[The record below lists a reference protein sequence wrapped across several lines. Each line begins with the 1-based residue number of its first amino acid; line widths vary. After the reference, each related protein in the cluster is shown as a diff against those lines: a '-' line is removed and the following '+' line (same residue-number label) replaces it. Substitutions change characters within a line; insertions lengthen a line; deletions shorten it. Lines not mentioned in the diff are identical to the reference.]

1 MALCL
6 SVYFKI
12 LANYSMRLLVLLF
25 LPYMVIGQSSG
36 FRQLT
41 TNNGL
46 SQNHIGS
53 IVMDKK
59 GFMWFGSDD
68 GLNMYDGYT
77 FKHYKHDKTDS
88 NSIDDSYIQ
97 DILEDKKGDLWIATS
112 SGLNR
117 FDRAGN
123 RFQHYF
129 NSSGKRSINDI
140 FQDRKGRM
148 WLGTNNGL
156 LLFDPVK
163 GTSRIFLRVDPD
175 KSKYKP
181 PANISR
187 IIEDDN
193 GSLWVGTERGLYH
206 FDPGT
211 FKYTAYFKG
220 NNEQSLQSSYI
231 KALFKDPAGNIWI
244 GTHGGGLSVLRPGSN
259 SFRTFLH
266 DPSDSLSISHND
278 ILSIT
283 QNRDGRLWIGT
294 ENGGISIYNKSTGN
308 FIKVRHID
316 EDNTSISDN
325 SVYCI
330 YRDRID
336 NLWIGTYAGGVNFLP
351 RFGKKFTSYRKNNY
365 SDNSLSNNLVLAIC
379 GDPDPDKIWIGTDG
393 GGLNLFDRKTKRF
406 TSYRHNGADS
416 NSPSN
421 DYIISVINVSKD
433 VLGMAY
439 HMGGFDFFN
448 VRTGKFEHHM
458 PNPDDSLSLSTA
470 DVNNIFKD
478 RDGGIWLGTWKG
490 GLEFYDVNTG
500 KIKHYQHNPLDS
512 KSISGDI
519 VTKVFQDRAGKIW
532 VGTFEG
538 LNLFD
543 PVKKSFTRYQNDPK
557 DPNSISH
564 NKIQTIQQASDGILW
579 IGTLGGGLNRFDPVR
594 RTFTSYTEKH
604 GLSSNVIYGILEDK
618 KGHLWLGTNN
628 GICEF
633 DPVKKTFRN
642 FGIADGLQGNE
653 FKSNSFY
660 KTADGEMFFGGVKG
674 FTTFYPDKLVDNTYK
689 PPVYLTEFSLFNK
702 PAGIAPDSPLTS
714 HVTEAKEI
722 NLSYKHSVIS
732 FEFAA
737 LNYTMPEKNQ
747 YAYQLKGFD
756 ADWIYSGTNRKAT
769 YTNLAPGNYVF
780 QVKAANNDGVWNN
793 EGVQVSIH
801 IAPPFWQTLWFRILG
816 AALALGLIYFL
827 YWLRMRVVSEQ
838 KKLLVKQVEERTKE
852 IIKQKQELLVQ
863 SDRLL
868 ELNDKL
874 QTQNKQEQL
883 ARQDAEK
890 ANMAKSVFLATMS
903 HEIRTPMNGVI
914 GMAMLLSQTE
924 QTEEQME
931 YTETI
936 INSGD
941 SLLTV
946 INDILD
952 FSKIESGNM
961 ELEMISFDLRE
972 CIEGVLDLFST
983 KAAAIG
989 LDLVYE
995 IDPLVP
1001 SQIVGDSQRLRQ
1013 ILLNLVGN
1021 AIKFTN
1027 QGEIFI
1033 SVMLL
1038 DTLNEQDIALRFAI
1052 QDTGIGIPEDKLD
1065 KLFVAFSQVDSS
1077 HTRKYGG
1084 TGLGLVISQRLINL
1098 MGGEITV
1105 ESTVNKGTCFY
1116 FTIIA
1121 KTSTQATRQYVLLN
1135 SAGNEGK
1142 SVLLVD
1148 DNTTNLRILQL
1159 QIEQWK
1165 LLATLA
1171 SSGEQALKILESG
1184 AKFNL
1189 VITDQQ
1195 MPEMDGIELASKI
1208 KRKYPS
1214 LPIFL
1219 LSSVGD
1225 DSGRNRKDLFA
1236 AVLTKPVRHN
1246 DLGRMIQME
1255 LKPQRESIVPGN
1267 ERPLA
1272 NLSTEFEALYPL
1284 HILMAEDNLI
1294 NEKLFTNILK
1304 KLGYAPLVSRD
1315 GKEAFNMIMA
1325 NRFDVVFM
1333 DVQMPELDGLE
1344 ATRWVREKAVDQP
1357 FIVAMT
1363 ANAMQEDREAC
1374 IQAGMDY
1381 YISKPLRLEEIKVA
1395 LGKAYA
1401 YKMERGVRQHV

>member
-1 MALCL
+1 
-6 SVYFKI
+6 
-12 LANYSMRLLVLLF
+12 
-25 LPYMVIGQSSG
+25 
-36 FRQLT
+36 
-41 TNNGL
+41 
-46 SQNHIGS
+46 
-53 IVMDKK
+53 MDKK

-68 GLNMYDGYT
+68 GLNMYDGYI

-88 NSIDDSYIQ
+88 GSIDDSYIQ
-97 DILEDKKGDLWIATS
+97 DILEDKSGNLWIATS

-117 FDRAGN
+117 FN
-123 RFQHYF
+123 RDKASFQHYF
-129 NSSGKRSINDI
+129 SSSGKRSINDI

-148 WLGTNNGL
+148 WLGTNQGL
-156 LLFDPVK
+156 LLFDPGK
-163 GTSRIFLRVDPD
+163 GTSRIFLRVDRD
-175 KSKYKP
+175 KNKYKP

-187 IIEDDN
+187 IIEDN
-193 GSLWVGTERGLYH
+193 TGVLWVGTENGLYR
-206 FDPGT
+206 FDPET
-211 FKYTAYFKG
+211 SKYTAYFKG
-220 NNEQSLQSSYI
+220 NNDQSLQSSYI

-244 GTHGGGLSVLRPGSN
+244 GTHGGGLSVFESGSN

-266 DPSDSLSISHND
+266 NPSDSRSISHND

-283 QNRDGRLWIGT
+283 QNRDGTLWIGT
-294 ENGGISIYNKSTGN
+294 ENGGISVYNKSTGN
-308 FIKVRHID
+308 FTTIKHID

-351 RFGKKFTSYRKNNY
+351 RFGKKFASYKKDNY
-365 SDNSLSNNLVLAIC
+365 SSNSLSNNLVLAIC
-379 GDPDPDKIWIGTDG
+379 GDSDADRIWIGTDG

-406 TSYRHNGADS
+406 TSYRHSETNS
-416 NSPSN
+416 NSLSN
-421 DYIISVINVSKD
+421 DYVISIINVSKD
-433 VLGMAY
+433 VLGLAY

-448 VRTGKFEHHM
+448 IRTGKFEHHM
-458 PNPDDSLSLSTA
+458 PRPNDSSSLSTA
-470 DVNNIFKD
+470 DINNIFQD
-478 RDGGIWLGTWKG
+478 RNGGIWLGTWKG

-500 KIKHYQHNPLDS
+500 NIKHYQHNPLDS
-512 KSISGDI
+512 TSISGDI

-543 PVKKSFTRYQNDPK
+543 PQKKTFTRYQNNIK
-557 DPNSISH
+557 DRNSLSN

-579 IGTLGGGLNRFDPVR
+579 IGTLGGGLNRFDPVKK
-594 RTFTSYTEKH
+594 TFTTYTEKH
-604 GLSSNVIYGILEDK
+604 GLSSNVIYGIMEDR
-618 KGHLWLGTNN
+618 KGHLWLSTNN

-633 DPVKKTFRN
+633 DPRTKLFKN

-660 KTADGEMFFGGVKG
+660 KTVDGEMFFGGVKG
-674 FTTFYPDKLVDNTYK
+674 FTTFYPDKLIDNTYV
-689 PPVYLTEFSLFNK
+689 PPVYLMDFSLFNK
-702 PAGIAPDSPLTS
+702 QVSSAKNSPLTS
-714 HVTEAKEI
+714 HILEAKEI
-722 NLSYKHSVIS
+722 NLTYKHSVIS

-747 YAYQLKGFD
+747 YAYRLKGFD
-756 ADWIYSGTNRKAT
+756 ADWIYAGTTRKAT
-769 YTNLAPGNYVF
+769 YTNLDPGDYIF
-780 QVKAANNDGVWNN
+780 QVKAANNDGLWNN
-793 EGVQVSIH
+793 QGVQVNIH
-801 IAPPFWQTLWFRILG
+801 IAPPFWQTLWFRVL
-816 AALALGLIYFL
+816 AAGMVLGLIYVV
-827 YWLRMRVVSEQ
+827 YWLRMRVVKEQ

-852 IIKQKQELLVQ
+852 IIRQKQELSVQ
-863 SDRLL
+863 SDRLQ
-868 ELNDKL
+868 ELNDELK
-874 QTQNKQEQL
+874 TQNKQEQL
-883 ARQDAEK
+883 ARQEAEK

-924 QTEEQME
+924 QTQEQAE

-941 SLLTV
+941 SLLNV

-972 CIEGVLDLFST
+972 CIEGVLDLFSV
-983 KAAAIG
+983 KAAGIG

-995 IDPLVP
+995 IDPQIP
-1001 SQIVGDSQRLRQ
+1001 SQIIGDSQRLRQ
-1013 ILLNLVGN
+1013 ILLNLIGN
-1021 AIKFTN
+1021 AIKFTYH
-1027 QGEIFI
+1027 GEIFV
-1033 SVMLL
+1033 SVMLSK
-1038 DTLNEQDIALRFAI
+1038 TLNDQEIELHFAI
-1052 QDTGIGIPEDKLD
+1052 QDTGIGIPEDKLH

-1084 TGLGLVISQRLINL
+1084 TGLGLIISKRLVNL
-1098 MGGEITV
+1098 MGGEIGV

-1116 FTIIA
+1116 FTISA
-1121 KTSTQATRQYVLLN
+1121 KASTQATRQYVLLN

-1148 DNTTNLRILQL
+1148 DNMTNLRILQL
-1159 QIEQWK
+1159 QMEEWK
-1165 LLATLA
+1165 LVPSLA
-1171 SSGEQALKILESG
+1171 SSGDQALKILESG
-1184 AKFNL
+1184 SVFNL

-1195 MPEMDGIELASKI
+1195 MPEMDGIELASII

-1225 DSGRNRKDLFA
+1225 DLGRKRKDLFA
-1236 AVLTKPVRHN
+1236 AVLTKPVRHH

-1255 LKPQRESIVPGN
+1255 LKPQREAVLPGN
-1267 ERPLA
+1267 ERPSPD
-1272 NLSTEFEALYPL
+1272 LSLDFEAHHPL
-1284 HILMAEDNLI
+1284 RILMAEDNLI

-1304 KLGYAPLVSRD
+1304 KLGYAPSVSRD
-1315 GKEAFNMIMA
+1315 GMDAFNSVMA
-1325 NRFDVVFM
+1325 DHFDVVFM

-1344 ATRWVREKAVDQP
+1344 ATRWIRAKDIDQP

-1363 ANAMQEDREAC
+1363 ANAMREDQEAC

-1395 LGKAYA
+1395 LVKAFA
-1401 YKMERGVRQHV
+1401 HKNEKFAGARLNSKNG

>member
-1 MALCL
+1 
-6 SVYFKI
+6 
-12 LANYSMRLLVLLF
+12 MRLFLFLF
-25 LPYMVIGQSSG
+25 LPTVVFGQGSV

-46 SQNHIGS
+46 SQNHVGS
-53 IVMDKK
+53 ILMDKK

-77 FKHYKHDKTDS
+77 FKHYKHDQTDS
-88 NSIDDSYIQ
+88 TSIDDSYIQ
-97 DILEDKKGDLWIATS
+97 DMLEDKSGDLWIATS
-112 SGLNR
+112 SGLNL
-117 FDRAGN
+117 FDRAKN
-123 RFQHYF
+123 CFQHPF
-129 NSSGKRSINDI
+129 HFSSKYSINDI

-156 LLFDPVK
+156 LLLDPKK
-163 GTSRIFLRVDPD
+163 GTSRIFLRIDRD
-175 KSKYKP
+175 KNKYKA

-187 IIEDDN
+187 IIEDA
-193 GSLWVGTERGLYH
+193 GGALWIGTEQGLYR
-206 FDPGT
+206 FDPDT
-211 FKYTAYFKG
+211 FKYTAYVQG
-220 NNEQSLQSSYI
+220 NDDKSLQSSYI
-231 KALFKDPAGNIWI
+231 KALYQDPAGNIWI
-244 GTHGGGLSVLRPGSN
+244 GTHGGGMSLLKPGSN
-259 SFRTFLH
+259 SFQTFLH
-266 DPSDSLSISHND
+266 NPSDSASISHND
-278 ILSIT
+278 ILSIN

-294 ENGGISIYNKSTGN
+294 ENGGISVYNKSTGN
-308 FIKVRHID
+308 FTTIRHRD
-316 EDNTSISDN
+316 QDNTSISDN

-351 RFGKKFTSYRKNNY
+351 RFGKKFTSYKKNDY
-365 SDNSLSNNLVLAIC
+365 TANSLNNNLVLAIC
-379 GDPDPDKIWIGTDG
+379 GDPDAEKIWIGTDG
-393 GGLNLFDRKTKRF
+393 GGLNVFERKTGRF
-406 TSYRHNGADS
+406 TSLRHSETNT

-421 DYIISVINVSKD
+421 DYVISIISISKD
-433 VLGMAY
+433 VLGLAY

-448 VRTGKFEHHM
+448 TRTGKFTHQM
-458 PNPDDSLSLSTA
+458 PTPGDPFSLSTA
-470 DVNNIFKD
+470 DINNIFQD
-478 RDGGIWLGTWKG
+478 RNGGIWLGTWKG
-490 GLEFYDVNTG
+490 GLEFYDTDTG
-500 KIKHYQHNPLDS
+500 RISHYQHSPQDS
-512 KSISGDI
+512 TSISGDI

-543 PVKKSFTRYQNDPK
+543 PLKKSFTRYQNNRK
-557 DPNSISH
+557 DWNSISN
-564 NKIQTIQQASDGILW
+564 NKIQTIQQALDGSLW
-579 IGTLGGGLNRFDPVR
+579 IGTLGGGLNCFDPV
-594 RTFTSYTEKH
+594 TKVFTTYTEKH
-604 GLSSNVIYGILEDK
+604 GLSSNAVYGIMEDK
-618 KGHLWLGTNN
+618 KGHLWLSTNN
-628 GICEF
+628 GISEF
-633 DPVKKTFRN
+633 NPKTKTFRN
-642 FGIADGLQGNE
+642 FTVADGLQGNE
-653 FKSNSFY
+653 FKSNSFF

-674 FTTFYPDKLVDNTYK
+674 FTTFYPDKLVDNSYV
-689 PPVYLTEFSLFNK
+689 PPVYLTDFLLFNK
-702 PAGIAPDSPLTS
+702 PVSIDANSTLTS
-714 HVTEAKEI
+714 HIIETKEI

-756 ADWIYSGTNRKAT
+756 ADWIYSGTTRKAT
-769 YTNLAPGNYVF
+769 YTNLDPGDYVF
-780 QVKAANNDGVWNN
+780 QVKAANNDGLWNN
-793 EGVQVSIH
+793 EGVQVKIH
-801 IAPPFWQTLWFRILG
+801 IAPPFWQTLWLRLLAGALVLG
-816 AALALGLIYFL
+816 SVYFA
-827 YWLRMRVVSEQ
+827 YWLRMRVVKGQ
-838 KKLLVKQVEERTKE
+838 KKLLVKQVQERTKQILE
-852 IIKQKQELLVQ
+852 QKQELLNQ
-863 SDRLL
+863 SGRLQQ
-868 ELNDKL
+868 LNDQL

-890 ANMAKSVFLATMS
+890 ANLAKSVFLATMS

-924 QTEEQME
+924 QTREQAE

-972 CIEGVLDLFST
+972 CIEAVLDLFST

-995 IDPLVP
+995 IDPQVP

-1021 AIKFTN
+1021 AIKFTH
-1027 QGEIFI
+1027 QGEILV
-1033 SVMLL
+1033 SVMLSKIRNDQQL
-1038 DTLNEQDIALRFAI
+1038 ELRFAI
-1052 QDTGIGIPEDKLD
+1052 QDTGIGIAEDMLH

-1084 TGLGLVISQRLINL
+1084 TGLGLIISQRLVKL
-1098 MGGEITV
+1098 MGGEIGV
-1105 ESTVNKGTCFY
+1105 ESTVGQGSCFY
-1116 FTIIA
+1116 FTMIA
-1121 KTSTQATRQYVLLN
+1121 KAGTQVTRQYVLLN
-1135 SAGNEGK
+1135 PAGNDGK

-1148 DNTTNLRILQL
+1148 DNMTNLRILQL
-1159 QIEQWK
+1159 QMQHWK
-1165 LLATLA
+1165 LVPHLA
-1171 SSGEQALKILESG
+1171 SSAGQALKILESG
-1184 AKFNL
+1184 IKFDL

-1195 MPEMDGIELASKI
+1195 MPGMDGIELAAKI
-1208 KRKYPS
+1208 RQKYPP

-1225 DSGRNRKDLFA
+1225 DTGKNRRDLFA

-1255 LKPQRESIVPGN
+1255 LKPQRESIPTGS
-1267 ERPLA
+1267 ERAPA
-1272 NLSTEFEALYPL
+1272 KLSVDFAVLHPL

-1304 KLGYAPLVSRD
+1304 KLGYGPLVSRD
-1315 GKEAFNMIMA
+1315 GIEAFNMVMA
-1325 NRFDVVFM
+1325 ERFDVVFM
-1333 DVQMPELDGLE
+1333 DVQMPRLDGLE
-1344 ATRWVREKAVDQP
+1344 ATRRIRDKAVDQP

-1363 ANAMQEDREAC
+1363 ANAMREDSEAC
-1374 IQAGMDY
+1374 MQAGMDY
-1381 YISKPLRLEEIKVA
+1381 YISKPLRIEEIMIA
-1395 LGKAYA
+1395 LAKAFA
-1401 YKMERGVRQHV
+1401 YKQERFAGQPLQI

>member
-1 MALCL
+1 MKL
-6 SVYFKI
+6 I
-12 LANYSMRLLVLLF
+12 LLLF
-25 LPYMVIGQSSG
+25 LPSIVIGQGSG
-36 FRQLT
+36 FRQLS
-41 TNNGL
+41 TNSGL
-46 SQNHIGS
+46 SQNHVGS
-53 IVMDKK
+53 ILMDKK

-77 FKHYKHDKTDS
+77 FKHYKHDKADS

-97 DILEDKKGDLWIATS
+97 DILEDRKGDLWIATS
-112 SGLNR
+112 IGLNR
-117 FDRAGN
+117 FDRAKAS
-123 RFQHYF
+123 FIHYF
-129 NSSGKRSINDI
+129 NSVNKRSINDI
-140 FQDRKGRM
+140 FQDSKARM

-156 LLFDPVK
+156 LLFDPEK
-163 GTSRIFLRVDPD
+163 GTSRIFLRVDKD
-175 KSKYKP
+175 KNRYKP

-187 IIEDDN
+187 IIEDAR
-193 GSLWVGTERGLYH
+193 GALWIGTEQGLYR
-206 FDPGT
+206 FDPQT
-211 FKYTAYFKG
+211 FKYTAYIKG
-220 NNEQSLQSSYI
+220 NNDKSLQSSWI
-231 KALFKDPAGNIWI
+231 KALYKDPAGNIWI
-244 GTHGGGLSVLRPGSN
+244 GTHGGGLSLYKPETN

-266 DPSDSLSISHND
+266 NPSDSLSISHND

-294 ENGGISIYNKSTGN
+294 ENGGISIFNKSTGN
-308 FIKVRHID
+308 FTTIRHID

-330 YRDRID
+330 YQDRIN

-351 RFGKKFTSYRKNNY
+351 RFGKKFTSYQKNSY
-365 SDNSLSNNLVLAIC
+365 SKNSLSNNLVLAIC
-379 GDPDPDKIWIGTDG
+379 GDADADKIWIGTDG
-393 GGLNLFDRKTKRF
+393 GGLNVFDRKTRKF
-406 TSYRHNGADS
+406 TSYRHSATDS

-421 DYIISVINVSKD
+421 DYVISITNISKD
-433 VLGMAY
+433 VLGLAY

-448 VRTGKFEHHM
+448 IRTGQYEHHM
-458 PNPDDSLSLSTA
+458 PIPNDSLSLSTA

-478 RDGGIWLGTWKG
+478 RNGGIWLGTWKG

-500 KIKHYQHNPLDS
+500 KIKHYQHNPSDS
-512 KSISGDI
+512 TSISGDI

-543 PVKKSFTRYQNDPK
+543 PVKGTFTRFQTDVK
-557 DPNSISH
+557 DRNSISH
-564 NKIQTIQQASDGILW
+564 NKIQTIQQTSDGILW
-579 IGTLGGGLNRFDPVR
+579 IGTLGGGLNRFDPVK

-604 GLSSNVIYGILEDK
+604 GLSSNVIYGILEDR
-618 KGHLWLGTNN
+618 KGHLWLSTNN

-633 DPVKKTFRN
+633 DPKIKTFRN
-642 FGIADGLQGNE
+642 FGRADGLLGNE
-653 FKSNSFY
+653 FKSNSFF
-660 KTADGEMFFGGVKG
+660 KTADGEMFFGGVRG
-674 FTTFYPDKLVDNTYK
+674 FTTFFPDRLVDNTYI
-689 PPVYLTEFSLFNK
+689 PPVFLTDFLLFNK
-702 PAGIAPDSPLTS
+702 QAPIAPNSPLTS
-714 HVTEAKEI
+714 HITEAKEI
-722 NLSYKHSVIS
+722 YLSYKHSVIS

-756 ADWIYSGTNRKAT
+756 ADWIYSGTTRKAT
-769 YTNLAPGNYVF
+769 YTNLDPGDYVF
-780 QVKAANNDGVWNN
+780 QVKAANNDGIWNN
-793 EGVQVSIH
+793 EGVQVNIH
-801 IAPPFWQTLWFRILG
+801 IAPPFWQTLWFRML
-816 AALALGLIYFL
+816 AVALGLGLVYFI

-838 KKLLVKQVEERTKE
+838 KRLLVRQVQERTKE
-852 IIKQKQELLVQ
+852 IIQQKQELL
-863 SDRLL
+863 D
-868 ELNDKL
+868 LNDKL

-883 ARQDAEK
+883 ARQEAEK

-924 QTEEQME
+924 QTVEQAE

-995 IDPLVP
+995 IDLQVP
-1001 SQIVGDSQRLRQ
+1001 DQIIGDSQRLRQ

-1021 AIKFTN
+1021 AIKFTQ
-1027 QGEIFI
+1027 QGEIFL
-1033 SVMLL
+1033 SVMLPK
-1038 DTLNEQDIALRFAI
+1038 TLNNQDIELRFEI
-1052 QDTGIGIPEDKLD
+1052 QDTGIGIPEDKLH

-1084 TGLGLVISQRLINL
+1084 TGLGLIISKRLVNL
-1098 MGGEITV
+1098 MGGEIGV
-1105 ESTVNKGTCFY
+1105 ESAVNKGTRFY

-1121 KTSTQATRQYVLLN
+1121 KASSEVTKQNVLLN
-1135 SAGNEGK
+1135 PAENEGK

-1148 DNTTNLRILQL
+1148 DNKTNLRILQL
-1159 QIEQWK
+1159 QMEQWK
-1165 LLATLA
+1165 LVPSLA
-1171 SSGEQALKILESG
+1171 SSAFQALEILESG
-1184 AKFNL
+1184 SVFDL

-1195 MPEMDGIELASKI
+1195 MPEMDGIELASII
-1208 KRKYPS
+1208 KGKYPS
-1214 LPIFL
+1214 LPVIL

-1255 LKPQRESIVPGN
+1255 LRPQREIVAPGN
-1267 ERPLA
+1267 ERLPSD
-1272 NLSTEFEALYPL
+1272 LSSDFAALYPL
-1284 HILMAEDNLI
+1284 HVLMAEDNLI

-1304 KLGYAPLVSRD
+1304 KLGYDPLISRD
-1315 GKEAFNMIMA
+1315 GLQAFNMVMA
-1325 NRFDVVFM
+1325 DRFDVVFM

-1344 ATRWVREKAVDQP
+1344 ATRSIRTKAPNQP

-1363 ANAMQEDREAC
+1363 ANAMREDQEAC
-1374 IQAGMDY
+1374 IQAGMDH
-1381 YISKPLRLEEIKVA
+1381 YISKPLRLEEIKDA
-1395 LGKAYA
+1395 LKKAYA
-1401 YKMERGVRQHV
+1401 HRLQVVLSAQGLSTG

>member
-1 MALCL
+1 M
-6 SVYFKI
+6 K
-12 LANYSMRLLVLLF
+12 LLLLLF
-25 LPYMVIGQSSG
+25 LPLLVSGQSSG

-41 TNNGL
+41 TNSGL

-53 IVMDKK
+53 ILMDKK

-88 NSIDDSYIQ
+88 TSIDDSYIQ
-97 DILEDKKGDLWIATS
+97 DILEDAKGNLWIATS
-112 SGLNR
+112 NGLNR
-117 FDRAGN
+117 FDRAKAS
-123 RFQHYF
+123 FHHYF
-129 NSSGKRSINDI
+129 DPSDRHSVNDI
-140 FQDRKGRM
+140 FQDRKGRI

-156 LLFDPVK
+156 LLLNPEK
-163 GTSRIFLRVDPD
+163 RTSRIFLRVDKD
-175 KSKYKP
+175 KHLYKP
-181 PANISR
+181 PAHISR
-187 IIEDDN
+187 IIEDD
-193 GSLWVGTERGLYH
+193 GGVLWIGTEQGLYR
-206 FDPGT
+206 FDPET
-211 FKYTAYFKG
+211 FKYSGYFKG
-220 NNEQSLQSSYI
+220 NDDKNLHSSYI
-231 KALFKDPAGNIWI
+231 KALFKDTAGNIWI
-244 GTHGGGLSVLRPGSN
+244 GTHGGGLSVLKPGSN
-259 SFRTFLH
+259 AFQTFLH
-266 DPSDSLSISHND
+266 NPSDSLSLGHND

-294 ENGGISIYNKSTGN
+294 ENGGISIFDTSKGN
-308 FIKVRHID
+308 FTTIRHID
-316 EDNTSISDN
+316 GDNTSISDN

-351 RFGKKFTSYRKNNY
+351 RFGKKFTSFRKNNF
-365 SDNSLSNNLVLAIC
+365 SSNSLSNNLVLAIS
-379 GDPDPDKIWIGTDG
+379 GDSNADKIWIGTDG
-393 GGLNLFDRKTKRF
+393 GGLNLFDRKTRKF
-406 TSYRHNGADS
+406 TSYRHSDNNP

-421 DYIISVINVSKD
+421 DFVISIINISKD
-433 VLGMAY
+433 VLGIAY
-439 HMGGFDFFN
+439 HMGGFDVFN
-448 VRTGKFEHHM
+448 TRTGTFEHHM
-458 PNPDDSLSLSTA
+458 PDPNDSSSLSTA

-490 GLEFYDVNTG
+490 GLDYYDVNTG
-500 KIKHYQHNPLDS
+500 KIRHYQHSPLDS
-512 KSISGDI
+512 TSISGNI

-543 PVKKSFTRYQNDPK
+543 PVKKTFTRFQNNIK
-557 DPNSISH
+557 DINSISH
-564 NKIQTIQQASDGILW
+564 NKIQTIQQSGDGTLW
-579 IGTLGGGLNRFDPVR
+579 IGTLGGGLNRFNPV
-594 RTFTSYTEKH
+594 TKSFTAYTERH
-604 GLSSNVIYGILEDK
+604 GLSSNVIHAIMEDK
-618 KGHLWLGTNN
+618 KGHLWLSTNN
-628 GICEF
+628 GISEF
-633 DPVKKTFRN
+633 DPRNNTFRK

-660 KTADGEMFFGGVKG
+660 KTADGEMFFGGVRG
-674 FTTFYPDKLVDNTYK
+674 FTTFYPDKLVDNTYV
-689 PPVYLTEFSLFNK
+689 PPVYLTDFLLFNK
-702 PAGIAPDSPLTS
+702 QASIAPNSPLTS
-714 HVTEAKEI
+714 HIAEVKEI

-732 FEFAA
+732 FEFAG

-756 ADWIYSGTNRKAT
+756 ADWIYSGTTRKAT
-769 YTNLAPGNYVF
+769 YTNLDPGDYVF
-780 QVKAANNDGVWNN
+780 QVKAANNDGLWNN

-801 IAPPFWQTLWFRILG
+801 VAPPFWQTLWFRILG
-816 AALALGLIYFL
+816 GVLAIGLMYFL
-827 YWLRMRVVSEQ
+827 YWLRMRVVKEQ
-838 KKLLVKQVEERTKE
+838 KKLLVRQVEERTRE
-852 IIKQKQELLVQ
+852 VIKQKQELLMQ

-874 QTQNKQEQL
+874 QIQNKQEQL
-883 ARQDAEK
+883 ARQEAEK
-890 ANMAKSVFLATMS
+890 ANMTKSVFLATMS

-924 QTEEQME
+924 QTREQAE

-936 INSGD
+936 ISSGD

-972 CIEGVLDLFST
+972 CIEAVLDLFSA

-995 IDPLVP
+995 IDLQVP
-1001 SQIVGDSQRLRQ
+1001 SQIIGDSQRLRQ

-1021 AIKFTN
+1021 AIKFTY

-1033 SVMLL
+1033 SVRLSR
-1038 DTLNEQDIALRFAI
+1038 TLNDQDIELRFEI
-1052 QDTGIGIPEDKLD
+1052 QDTGIGIPEDKLH

-1084 TGLGLVISQRLINL
+1084 TGLGLIISKRLVNL
-1098 MGGEITV
+1098 MGGEIGV
-1105 ESTVNKGTCFY
+1105 QSTVNKGTCFY

-1121 KTSTQATRQYVLLN
+1121 KASTQTTRQYVLLN
-1135 SAGNEGK
+1135 SSGNGGK

-1148 DNTTNLRILQL
+1148 DNSTNLRILKSQM
-1159 QIEQWK
+1159 EEWK
-1165 LLATLA
+1165 LVPSLA

-1184 AKFNL
+1184 SKFNL

-1195 MPEMDGIELASKI
+1195 MPEMDGIDLASNI

-1225 DSGRNRKDLFA
+1225 DTGRNRKDLFA
-1236 AVLTKPVRHN
+1236 AVLTKPVRHH

-1255 LKPQRESIVPGN
+1255 LKPQREPIMLEN
-1267 ERPLA
+1267 ERLSPV
-1272 NLSTEFEALYPL
+1272 LSTDFAALYPL
-1284 HILMAEDNLI
+1284 HILMAEDNLV
-1294 NEKLFTNILK
+1294 NEKLFANILK
-1304 KLGYAPLVSRD
+1304 KLGYAPLISRD
-1315 GKEAFNMIMA
+1315 GKEAFDMVMA
-1325 NRFDVVFM
+1325 ERFDAVFM
-1333 DVQMPELDGLE
+1333 DVQMPEMDGFE
-1344 ATRWVREKAVDQP
+1344 ATRLIREKAVDQP

-1363 ANAMQEDREAC
+1363 ANAMREDQEAC
-1374 IQAGMDY
+1374 IQAGMDH
-1381 YISKPLRLEEIKVA
+1381 YISKPLRIEEVKNA
-1395 LGKAYA
+1395 LSKAYA
-1401 YKMERGVRQHV
+1401 NKVKVESFR